1 MKNILPLMQ
10 REWLQHRFAWAM
22 MTLLPI
28 ALAILPLTFGSVE
41 FDGQM
46 ADRSGSEMALM
57 LGSVSVIATMAIIFL
72 LVWITSVFI
81 TSGLPR
87 RDHADRSIEFWL
99 SLPTGHGESLG
110 VPLLVHLVLAPAA
123 ALLVGL
129 LGGYAISLLLVT
141 RFVGMA
147 EWFALPWG
155 SLTAGTL
162 SLAARVI
169 AGLPLAALW
178 LLPLVLLAMLANAFF
193 KRWGLPVLAVGLGL
207 SSLVLK
213 AVFGQPML
221 MNAIGTLG
229 ANAGTSIMGASGEGV
244 TFSDRA
250 PPAETLASLPGW
262 ALHDLGFALRD
273 MVSLQFVAA
282 MVVSGL
288 LFAALVLWRQR
299 GAGGGN

>member
-57 LGSVSVIATMAIIFL
+57 LGSVSVVATMAIIFL
-72 LVWITSVFI
+72 LVWVTSVFI

-141 RFVGMA
+141 RFVGIG
-147 EWFALPWG
+147 EWFALPWV

>member
-57 LGSVSVIATMAIIFL
+57 LGSVSVVATMAIIFL
-72 LVWITSVFI
+72 LVWVTSVFV

-141 RFVGMA
+141 RFVGIG
-147 EWFALPWG
+147 EWFALPWV

>member
-28 ALAILPLTFGSVE
+28 ALAVLPLAFGSVE
-41 FDGQM
+41 FDGQL
-46 ADRSGSEMALM
+46 ADRRGAELALT
-57 LGSVSVIATMAIIFL
+57 LGSISVVATMAIIFL
-72 LVWITSVFI
+72 LVWVTSIFI

-87 RDHADRSIEFWL
+87 RDHADRSVEFWL
-99 SLPTGHGESLG
+99 SLPTGHGESLA
-110 VPLLVHLVLAPAA
+110 VPLLVHLVLVPAA
-123 ALLVGL
+123 ALLIGL

-141 RFVGMA
+141 RFVGLG

-155 SLTAGTL
+155 SLVAATL
-162 SLAARVI
+162 ALAARVI

-178 LLPLVLLAMLANAFF
+178 LMPLVLLAMLANAFF

-213 AVFGQPML
+213 AVFGQATL
-221 MNAIGTLG
+221 MNAIGKLSTS
-229 ANAGTSIMGASGEGV
+229 AATSIMGASGEGV
-244 TFSDRA
+244 TFSDHA

-262 ALHDLGFALRD
+262 ALHDLVAALKD
-273 MVSLQFVAA
+273 LASWQFVAA
-282 MVVSGL
+282 MAVSSL

>member
-141 RFVGMA
+141 RFVGIG
-147 EWFALPWG
+147 EWFALPWV